1 MGLPKLWGKDSD
13 GNHGFIFSHVKTI
26 YYNWSQKKLLKDKL
40 DEMDTLITENAD
52 AIAQRLVTNTALNT
66 ALANYVSKSMM
77 SGTQVNDA
85 NKVPN
90 SALAYAMAQT
100 ITQNAT
106 NIESLNGRIEGLH
119 IIQANTIDEIN
130 RNITIP
136 YATFGITYFK
146 DNNAKPYATAYLSID
161 FEWIRLQFKVTYNS
175 TQCRTIYG
183 QSTPLEWK
191 DIYQII

>member
-106 NIESLNGRIEGLH
+106 NIESLNGRIKYITKGSFTIEISNVHETRITVPGDFNNLDNYFV
-119 IIQANTIDEIN
+119 IIFPGGSEILDKTWSYYIRESN
-130 RNITIP
+130 KSSFVAGFFFFFP
-136 YATFGITYFK
+136 GSYLFK
-146 DNNAKPYATAYLSID
+146 YIVIA
-161 FEWIRLQFKVTYNS
+161 
-175 TQCRTIYG
+175 
-183 QSTPLEWK
+183 
-191 DIYQII
+191 

>member
-106 NIESLNGRIEGLH
+106 NIESLNGIIKYITKGSFTIEISNVHETRITVPGDFNNLDNYFV
-119 IIQANTIDEIN
+119 IIFPGGSEILDKTWSYYIRESN
-130 RNITIP
+130 KSSFVAGFSISSP
-136 YATFGITYFK
+136 GSYLFK
-146 DNNAKPYATAYLSID
+146 YIVIA
-161 FEWIRLQFKVTYNS
+161 
-175 TQCRTIYG
+175 
-183 QSTPLEWK
+183 
-191 DIYQII
+191 